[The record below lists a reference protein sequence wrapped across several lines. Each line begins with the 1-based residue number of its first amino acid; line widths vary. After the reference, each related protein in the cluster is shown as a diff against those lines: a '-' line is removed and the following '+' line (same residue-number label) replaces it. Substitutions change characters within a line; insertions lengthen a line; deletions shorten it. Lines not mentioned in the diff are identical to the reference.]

1 MNGLG
6 RQDRSGRW
14 AALLAGVHRALAG
27 AQRRQRPWQ
36 CLGLRDDTAA
46 LRVATWHVGA
56 APAWL
61 RERTVELL
69 VPAHRAPGFLQ
80 HLHEVDSIIVDFDDT
95 FAPSVENL
103 AQAAAALTELGH
115 ARLPCSI
122 GLRPRPAWLRDPL
135 HRVDG
140 EPAIAAAVDIA
151 TFLSACAQQARFFL
165 SLPKV
170 TGVTEAVAWEQ
181 ALTEV
186 EQLLGFPHATI
197 RVNLQIE
204 LVSAVFELDEI
215 LWALRDRAVSVTIGR
230 WDYVASVARAVAL
243 SSAMVLPPAETLSS
257 TCGFL
262 RAYLEQVVAVAQR
275 RGLLALGGV
284 VMTISG
290 SETDSA
296 LLERQREA
304 ELGYR
309 GAWTNDPST
318 APAIRALFRMATPQR
333 TPREADE
340 ELTHALWDL
349 PTVERVSAAAV
360 HQSIRQLGA
369 FLAAWQR
376 GEAVVVSSDRV
387 EDLSTAE
394 VRRAQLWQ
402 WLHHS
407 VQLEDGGR
415 FDHDRYR
422 RWRDASV
429 PLEARQALDDLLMHA
444 PLEMPLP
451 AVLTPGCV
459 GSASQ

>member
-1 MNGLG
+1 MNGLE
-6 RQDRSGRW
+6 RQDRGRRW
-14 AALLAGVHRALAG
+14 AALLAVVHRALAG
-27 AQRRQRPWQ
+27 AQQRQWQ
-36 CLGLRDDTAA
+36 CLGFREDTAA
-46 LRVATWHVGA
+46 LRVAEWQVHA

-61 RERTVELL
+61 GERTVELL

-95 FAPSVENL
+95 FAPSAENL
-103 AQAAAALTELGH
+103 AKAAAALTELGQ
-115 ARLPCSI
+115 ARLPCPI

-151 TFLSACAQQARFFL
+151 SFLSACAHQARLFL

-170 TGVTEAVAWEQ
+170 TGITEAVAWEQ

-186 EQLLGFPHATI
+186 EQLLGYPHATI

-204 LVSAVFELDEI
+204 LVSAVFALDEI
-215 LWALRDRAVSVTIGR
+215 LWALRDRAVSVAIGR

-243 SSAMVLPPAETLSS
+243 SSAMVLPPVEALSS
-257 TCGFL
+257 TRGFL
-262 RAYLEQVVAVAQR
+262 RAYLEQVVTVAQR

-284 VMTISG
+284 VMTMPG
-290 SETDSA
+290 SDPDSA

-304 ELGYR
+304 ELGYS
-309 GAWTNDPST
+309 GAWTNDPAT
-318 APAIRALFRMATPQR
+318 APAIRSLFRTATPR
-333 TPREADE
+333 HTPRAADE
-340 ELTHALWDL
+340 DPARALWDL
-349 PTVERVSAAAV
+349 PMVEHVAAAAV

-369 FLAAWQR
+369 FVMAWQR
-376 GEAVVVSSDRV
+376 GEAVVVSSGLV

-422 RWRDASV
+422 RWRDTSV
-429 PLEARQALDDLLMHA
+429 PLGARPALDDLLVHA

-451 AVLTPGCV
+451 VVLPPGCV
-459 GSASQ
+459 GSASR